1 MKDMKKKKLYGTYFY
16 GNEASEYAKEQ
27 GYLDYAT
34 LAKAFDAV
42 MSNDIVSNTNNIIG
56 YWEQENG
63 LIDNSE
69 EIEELE
75 EKISDLEYEQPSIL
89 VDSEKYLEIQN
100 KIDELQ
106 ERINELKNET
116 EPEIF
121 QYFIISEQGANILK
135 EWTDEIVYYNETL
148 DMYVWGVTHWGDG
161 MEYGFN
167 KYSIKLWRRS
177 SQLITHSIHYHK
189 AQARFVCVFYSA

>member
-1 MKDMKKKKLYGTYFY
+1 MKNKKLYGTYFC

-34 LAKAFDAV
+34 LAKSFDAV
-42 MSNDIVSNTNNIIG
+42 MNNDIISNTNNIIG

-63 LIDNSE
+63 FIDNSE

-75 EKISDLEYEQPSIL
+75 EKISDLECEQPSIL
-89 VDSEKYLEIQN
+89 EDNEKYLEIQN
-100 KIDELQ
+100 EIDELQ
-106 ERINELKNET
+106 ERIDELENET

-148 DMYVWGVTHWGDG
+148 DIYVWGVTHWGTSWNYVLTD
-161 MEYGFN
+161 
-167 KYSIKLWRRS
+167 I
-177 SQLITHSIHYHK
+177 QLNCKEEAY
-189 AQARFVCVFYSA
+189 

>member
-1 MKDMKKKKLYGTYFY
+1 MKNKKLYGTYFY
-16 GNEASEYAKEQ
+16 GNEASKYAKEQ

-34 LAKAFDAV
+34 LAKSFDAV
-42 MSNDIVSNTNNIIG
+42 MSNDIISNTNNIIG

-63 LIDNSE
+63 FDNSE

-148 DMYVWGVTHWGDG
+148 DMYVWGVTHLGTGWD
-161 MEYGFN
+161 YVLTD
-167 KYSIKLWRRS
+167 I
-177 SQLITHSIHYHK
+177 QLNCKEEAY
-189 AQARFVCVFYSA
+189 